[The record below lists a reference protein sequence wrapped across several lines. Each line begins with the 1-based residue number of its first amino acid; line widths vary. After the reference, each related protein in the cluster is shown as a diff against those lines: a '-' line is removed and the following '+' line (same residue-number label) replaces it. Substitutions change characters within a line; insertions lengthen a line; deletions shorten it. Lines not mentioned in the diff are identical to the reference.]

1 MLLKLTVDFEK
12 IVKGRLNDKNN
23 AFGGDSK
30 DITWSSPVELEEYI
44 QQIQETSNKLMME
57 NRKLRAIHID
67 VVEYIVS
74 LMNVDLLKNK
84 DIWKERL
91 SAIKRS
97 IDSSNYVPKET
108 KA

>member
-1 MLLKLTVDFEK
+1 MSSQIIECHSPMLLKLTFDYEK
-12 IVKGRLNDKNN
+12 IVKGKSKYKMN

-44 QQIQETSNKLMME
+44 QQIQETSNKLMVE
-57 NRKLRAIHID
+57 NRKFRVIHID
-67 VVEYIVS
+67 VVEYIIS

-91 SAIKRS
+91 DAIKIS
-97 IDSSNYVPKET
+97 LD
-108 KA
+108 